1 MPWHYPSA
9 TDDNDTRA
17 LFLCYPPPADAMAF
31 DALRAFASAGGRT
44 VAVVGEWDGNTGD
57 GRFAAALC
65 KGFEL
70 VRRVALPQWGDTAHE
85 LTIWANRGGGDSRGG
100 DSGTGESSGSW
111 GGWGTGGGGGGEN
124 RGDGGDAVGAAG
136 GGVAQATKKKSRPH
150 LSLAACS
157 CCGEG
162 ALAGEATPWLRRC
175 RHCRE
180 VTYCSARCASQHAR
194 QHAAAHARRHVP
206 FPVGCGRPDFLSE
219 ADFKDFTPFA

>member
-1 MPWHYPSA
+1 MTSKIIDLATQVGSA
-9 TDDNDTRA
+9 LQA
-17 LFLCYPPPADAMAF
+17 
-31 DALRAFASAGGRT
+31 
-44 VAVVGEWDGNTGD
+44 
-57 GRFAAALC
+57 
-65 KGFEL
+65 KGLLL
-70 VRRVALPQWGDTAHE
+70 VTA
-85 LTIWANRGGGDSRGG
+85 
-100 DSGTGESSGSW
+100 ESC
-111 GGWGTGGGGGGEN
+111 T
-124 RGDGGDAVGAAG
+124 G